1 MTWQILGLTN
11 TLFTWKQ
18 QIGIMKKL
26 YGNCFLTEN
35 YICLFLDKLV
45 DLINQIKEAGMK
57 VLVKIA
63 IIMLGQQPFST

>member
-1 MTWQILGLTN
+1 M
-11 TLFTWKQ
+11 F
-18 QIGIMKKL
+18 L

-63 IIMLGQQPFST
+63 IIMLGQQPFSTQVLVQNEENISSFHDPLL

>member
-1 MTWQILGLTN
+1 M
-11 TLFTWKQ
+11 F
-18 QIGIMKKL
+18 L

>member
-1 MTWQILGLTN
+1 M
-11 TLFTWKQ
+11 
-18 QIGIMKKL
+18 
-26 YGNCFLTEN
+26 
-35 YICLFLDKLV
+35 FLDKLV